1 MEKVPLLLPD
11 VRAVRSRGES
21 SRARLREAV
30 RSADLLPAG
39 SGLGSLL
46 EDAMVLR
53 PSVTLGGA
61 RRTSEVAAL
70 RVSNVRVT

>member
-1 MEKVPLLLPD
+1 MGVFLLGVKRPCVHVSMEKVPLLLPD
-11 VRAVRSRGES
+11 VRAVFSRGES

-39 SGLGSLL
+39 SALGSLL

-53 PSVTLGGA
+53 RVVTL
-61 RRTSEVAAL
+61 
-70 RVSNVRVT
+70 